1 MELTKKQLGD
11 ISKKIEKRSKDL
23 LLILYLGMVSG
34 SLLTLTLLSIV
45 KNIKE
50 VL

>member
-1 MELTKKQLGD
+1 MKLNKKQLGD
-11 ISKKIEKRSKDL
+11 ISNKIEKRNKDF

-34 SLLTLTLLSIV
+34 SLLTLTLLSII
-45 KNIKE
+45 NIIKE